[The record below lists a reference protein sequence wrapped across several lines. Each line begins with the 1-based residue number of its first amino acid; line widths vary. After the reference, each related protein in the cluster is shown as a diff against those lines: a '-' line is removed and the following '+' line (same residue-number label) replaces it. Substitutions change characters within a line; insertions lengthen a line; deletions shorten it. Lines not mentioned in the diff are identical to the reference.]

1 MMGVSIS
8 GTLYFYAKLE
18 GNAVMSKR
26 ISDEKNLKT
35 IQNLVSGH
43 RVGIIHLEMVR
54 EERSLYGMEQFQNA
68 SEAVET
74 VHPLFEKAD
83 REMMVVMSLDVKN
96 TPIAVEVVAVGGID
110 SCVIDVR
117 NIFKHAVISN
127 ASGIICFHNHPSGV
141 PEPSGEDMA
150 ITRRIKEAG
159 NLLGISLLD
168 HIIVGYDAYY
178 SLEEHREL

>member
-1 MMGVSIS
+1 MSRI
-8 GTLYFYAKLE
+8 KL
-18 GNAVMSKR
+18 NDM
-26 ISDEKNLKT
+26 NQYM
-35 IQNLVSGH
+35 IQSFSYGH

-54 EERSLYGMEQFQNA
+54 EERSLYGMERFKSA

-74 VHPLFEKAD
+74 IRPLFEKAD

-127 ASGIICFHNHPSGV
+127 ASNIICFHNHPSGIL
-141 PEPSGEDMA
+141 EPSEDDKA

-159 NLLGISLLD
+159 ILLGIPLLD
-168 HIIVGYDAYY
+168 HIIVGNDTYY

>member
-1 MMGVSIS
+1 
-8 GTLYFYAKLE
+8 
-18 GNAVMSKR
+18 MSR
-26 ISDEKNLKT
+26 IKPNETNPFM
-35 IQNLVSGH
+35 IRNFISGH
-43 RVGIIHLEMVR
+43 RMGIIHLEMVR
-54 EERSLYGMEQFQNA
+54 EERSLYGMEQFKNA

-74 VHPLFEKAD
+74 IRPLFEKAD
-83 REMMVVMSLDVKN
+83 REMMVVMSLDAKN

-127 ASGIICFHNHPSGV
+127 ASNIICFHNHPSGI
-141 PEPSGEDMA
+141 PEPSEDDKA

-159 NLLGISLLD
+159 ILLGIPLID
-168 HIIVGYDAYY
+168 HIIIGDDTYY